1 MSGLSLKLWIVAFFS
16 FCLAEKEHGIVYPR
30 MLESRAATGERMLK
44 INDDLTLTLQKSKVF
59 ADDFLF
65 STTDGIEP
73 IDYYIKAE
81 DAERDIYHDATHM
94 ASVRVTDDDGVEVEG
109 ILGERLRVK
118 PLPAM
123 ARSSDG
129 LRPHMLYEVDAHENG
144 RPHDYG
150 SPNTTNTPVERRAG
164 GTEPQMYKI
173 PAEIYPEVYLVAD
186 SAFAK
191 EFNFDVN
198 AVTRYFAVLTNAANL
213 RYESFKSPKVQLRI
227 VGITMNKNP
236 ADEPYIHNIRGYE
249 QYRNIL
255 FKETLE
261 DFNTQMKSK
270 HFYRTADIVF
280 LVTAKNMSEWV
291 GSTLQSWTGGY
302 AYVGTA
308 CSEWKVGMCED
319 RPTSYY
325 GAYVFAH
332 ELAHNLGC
340 QHDGDGA
347 NSWVK
352 GHIGSADC
360 PWDDGYLMS
369 YKMEDERQYKFSPYC
384 QREVRNLYRR
394 PEFKCLTER
403 KAKKTIRSSKLPGVM
418 TSSSNY
424 CRRVYM
430 YEKGMHAD
438 EAYGVKDCRVK
449 CTTTSRMYWLLG
461 VVDGTPCG
469 NGKACILGKCRN
481 KIKISKKD

>member
-1 MSGLSLKLWIVAFFS
+1 MSGLCLILCTVAFFS

-30 MLESRAATGERMLK
+30 MLESRAVTGERMLK

-65 STTDGIEP
+65 STTDENGP

-81 DAERDIYHDATHM
+81 DAERDIYHDSTHM

-123 ARSSDG
+123 ARTSDG
-129 LRPHMLYEVDAHENG
+129 LRPHMLYEVDAHQNHL
-144 RPHDYG
+144 PNDYG
-150 SPNTTNTPVERRAG
+150 TPNTSNTPVESRAG
-164 GTEPQMYKI
+164 STTHSMYKI
-173 PAEIYPEVYLVAD
+173 PMEIFPEVHIVVDSTFA
-186 SAFAK
+186 SAFK
-191 EFNFDVN
+191 FKVYK
-198 AVTRYFAVLTNAANL
+198 VTRYFAVLTNAANL
-213 RYESFKSPKVQLRI
+213 RYASFVFPKVQLRI
-227 VGITMNKNP
+227 TGITMNKKP
-236 ADEPYIHNIRGYE
+236 SDEPYIRIVKGHE
-249 QYRNIL
+249 KYRNIL

-261 DFNTQMKSK
+261 DFNKQMKSK
-270 HFYRTADIVF
+270 PFYHKSDIVF

-291 GSTLQSWTGGY
+291 DGKLQSWTGGY

-308 CSEWKVGMCED
+308 CSEWRVGMCED

-340 QHDGDGA
+340 QHDEDGP
-347 NSWVK
+347 NDWVK

-369 YKMEDERQYKFSPYC
+369 YKMQDERQYKFSYCC
-384 QREVRNLYRR
+384 QREVRNLYNR
-394 PEFKCLTER
+394 PEFKCLRER
-403 KAKKTIRSSKLPGVM
+403 STTKTIKRSSKLPGRM
-418 TSSSNY
+418 TTMSNY
-424 CRRVYM
+424 CQRVYM
-430 YEKGMHAD
+430 FEEGMHAD
-438 EAYGVKDCRVK
+438 KTYGVRDCRVK
-449 CTTTSRMYWLLG
+449 CTGKTNYWTLG

-469 NGKACILGKCRN
+469 NKKACILGECVDA
-481 KIKISKKD
+481 IKISKTD

>member
-1 MSGLSLKLWIVAFFS
+1 MSGLSLKLWTVALFS
-16 FCLAEKEHGIVYPR
+16 FCLAEKERGIVYPK

-65 STTDGIEP
+65 STTDENEP

-109 ILGERLRVK
+109 ILGERLRIK

-123 ARSSDG
+123 ARTSDG
-129 LRPHMLYEVDAHENG
+129 LRLHMLYEVDAHENE
-144 RPHDYG
+144 RQHDYG

-164 GTEPQMYKI
+164 STEPQMSKI
-173 PAEIYPEVYLVAD
+173 PAEIYPEVHLVVD

-191 EFNFDVN
+191 EFKFDEYE
-198 AVTRYFAVLTNAANL
+198 VTRYFAVLTNAANL
-213 RYESFKSPKVQLRI
+213 RYASFESPKVQLRI
-227 VGITMNKNP
+227 TGITMNKSP

-255 FKETLE
+255 FRETLK

-270 HFYRTADIVF
+270 SFYTTADIVF
-280 LVTAKNMSEWV
+280 LVTAKNMSEWA

-302 AYVGTA
+302 AYLGAA
-308 CSEWKVGMCED
+308 CSQWKVGMCED

-360 PWDDGYLMS
+360 PWNDGYLMS
-369 YKMEDERQYKFSPYC
+369 YKMQDERQYKFSHCC
-384 QREVRNLYRR
+384 QREVRNLYKR

-403 KAKKTIRSSKLPGVM
+403 KAKKTIKRSSKLPGVM
-418 TSSSNY
+418 TSLSNY
-424 CRRVYM
+424 CRWVYM
-430 YEKGMHAD
+430 YENGMHAD
-438 EAYGVKDCRVK
+438 EAYGVRDCKVR
-449 CTTTSRMYWLLG
+449 CTTKTTYWTLG

-469 NGKACILGKCRN
+469 NKKACILGKCRN
-481 KIKISKKD
+481 EIKISTKD